1 MDVIL
6 AIIGIAFLWSV
17 FQLISTRKASIELQ
31 NIIQTGISSP
41 RYFFLIIYLN
51 QYLANFN
58 I

>member
-31 NIIQTGISSP
+31 NMVLVHQDI
-41 RYFFLIIYLN
+41 FLIIYLN